1 MFDIWPLSQ
10 VIIKDIRWK
19 VLSIPILQSDCFH
32 FVPGSTDTP
41 QRFGHALR
49 HRRNPFNHRRLQM
62 IKTIQFNLNDKPLS
76 IEVDKERTLLWVL
89 RTDLG
94 LTGAKFGCGEG
105 LCGACT
111 VLVDDEAVPACQIS
125 IGSVA
130 GSEIKTI
137 EGLARNGQL
146 HPIQRAF
153 IKYDAL
159 QCGFCTPGMILKAY
173 SLLVS
178 NPKPTRD
185 QIISGMDDNLCRC
198 GAHVRI
204 VQAIQTASEELKG
217 GRP

>member
-1 MFDIWPLSQ
+1 
-10 VIIKDIRWK
+10 
-19 VLSIPILQSDCFH
+19 
-32 FVPGSTDTP
+32 
-41 QRFGHALR
+41 
-49 HRRNPFNHRRLQM
+49 M
-62 IKTIQFNLNDKPLS
+62 IKTIQFTLNDEPVGIK
-76 IEVDKERTLLWVL
+76 VDSERTLLWVL
-89 RTDLG
+89 RNDLG

-105 LCGACT
+105 VCGACT
-111 VLVDDEAVPACQIS
+111 VLMDDEAVASCQMSVGS
-125 IGSVA
+125 IA
-130 GSEIKTI
+130 GKKITTI
-137 EGLARNGQL
+137 EGLAKNGQL
-146 HPIQRAF
+146 HPIQKAF

-204 VQAIQTASEELKG
+204 VEAIQTASGELKG